1 MEVPIIPDIK
11 GIARSTLEFIIEV
24 SRSSAPNEFAGLMR
38 AEEGVIK
45 DVIFLP
51 GTESSQVSA
60 VLRLYMMPNLSIA
73 GSVHSHPSS
82 NTNPSRADLALFA
95 RIGDYHI
102 IVGAPYNMRSWRCYN
117 ANGHSRVLDVLD
129 IEFDDDEDLDIL

>member
-1 MEVPIIPDIK
+1 
-11 GIARSTLEFIIEV
+11 
-24 SRSSAPNEFAGLMR
+24 MR
-38 AEEGVIK
+38 AEDGVIK

-73 GSVHSHPSS
+73 GSVHSHPSI

-129 IEFDDDEDLDIL
+129 IEFDDDEDFDLL